1 MWLPDSAQ
9 IERALTLQQL
19 HTLKPPPEHVLTGP
33 ETGSNEPPY
42 AEAKV
47 IMARRLIPMKRNV
60 DRNIVDDYLQGV
72 FAVRSSAPVCVV

>member
-1 MWLPDSAQ
+1 MWLPGSAQ

-19 HTLKPPPEHVLTGP
+19 HTWRLSHVLTRP
-33 ETGSNEPPY
+33 ETGSNEGPS